1 MFLVCLYLL
10 CNLAEDTRV
19 ELKMHGKGLVKHLLA
34 LLERENTEL
43 LILAVSF
50 LKKMSIFR
58 ENKDQMAEGNI
69 VKKLVRI
76 IPNKNEVTNP
86 PDFFYGLHF

>member
-1 MFLVCLYLL
+1 
-10 CNLAEDTRV
+10 
-19 ELKMHGKGLVKHLLA
+19 MHGKGLVKHLMA
-34 LLERENTEL
+34 LLERDNTEL
-43 LILAVSF
+43 LILVVSF

-76 IPNKNEVTNP
+76 IPNKNEVTDS
-86 PDFFYGLHF
+86 PDFLWFTFLSDSLTCTDFVKRGTEATG